1 MRRRILAALLLL
13 AGAAA
18 CTQRPEAMSG
28 AQAAEADADAAGC
41 LADGSGRFEAQVRGA
56 MEADVDWRDAQMSCD
71 GDIRPDGE
79 VLRLTVAGRVDG
91 GRLLR
96 FILGIHLADVAEGAA
111 QVLPTNLTV
120 LVEGE
125 ALLFATRGEDKCAV
139 EDLVRVP
146 LEDGSERVSG
156 RGYCLDPASDLA
168 GESRLLVPTFSFTTR
183 VRTEGDDE
191 EEIAAQPVG
200 LIRSAD

>member
-1 MRRRILAALLLL
+1 MTRRIAAVLLLV
-13 AGAAA
+13 GAAA
-18 CTQRPEAMSG
+18 CAQRPEAASG
-28 AQAAEADADAAGC
+28 AQVEALDAAAGC

-56 MEADVDWRDAQMSCD
+56 IEADVDWLDAQMSCD

-79 VLRLTVAGRVDG
+79 VLRLTVAGRADG

-96 FILGIHLADVAEGAA
+96 FILGIHLADAAEGAA

-125 ALLFATRGEDKCAV
+125 ALMFATRGEDKCAV
-139 EDLVRVP
+139 EDLVRTP

-156 RGYCLDPASDLA
+156 RGYCLDPASDLV
-168 GESRLLVPTFSFTTR
+168 GESRVLVPTFSFTTL
-183 VRTEGDDE
+183 VRAGADE
-191 EEIAAQPVG
+191 EEGAAVQPAA
-200 LIRSAD
+200 LIRSPD